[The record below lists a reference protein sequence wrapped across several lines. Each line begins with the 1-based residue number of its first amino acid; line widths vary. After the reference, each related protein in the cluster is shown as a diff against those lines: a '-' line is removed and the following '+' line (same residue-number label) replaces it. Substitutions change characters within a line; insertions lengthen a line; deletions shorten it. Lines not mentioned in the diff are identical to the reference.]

1 MSGRVARAVGAP
13 AEDVHLTAAAVS
25 ASRVREQHTVRLATE
40 QPDARLRRVRRV
52 ELARDRERSWRAHE
66 WIRGR
71 IGLRGPRG
79 VTARHPLVE
88 QECGRAYGGIAQEP
102 SLPDPLP
109 PLEIERVVQRD
120 HRHADV
126 VRHRCAND
134 GGTIG
139 EGLGPRIIDCVEEPI
154 RSVCTDALEHRKI
167 AQRLVRRDGE
177 GERARIRSDN
187 ELAAESALERKIG
200 DTERT
205 VLIRIVPIAHVV
217 RGLGKAPRHAPRV
230 SVGNLSPHCGPMRLI
245 EQRKGPRWHDEHRH
259 EVLEHASTP
268 RDERR
273 AGVSRRERPAKVEP
287 VLDRHVVLRDGDEAR
302 KPRLGGEQIVGTG
315 IESSGACIVAEG
327 EEAPLFVVEQ
337 REIHRHR
344 QCPCSATDF
353 FKAQRVGALRFHK
366 RLAGR
371 RERDEV
377 SGQIAGVDRRDVR
390 GIEHPQIVE
399 VVPVHQ
405 VSAHLGH
412 LLDGLERTLQ
422 PLEHLVARDETEV
435 VRRHRRQQ
443 LQADVRRRR
452 PRGDNR
458 QRRLLEIVGDEPV
471 RALVGKVLE
480 EGPVRVCEPH
490 GDGTFG
496 RRQLQVGAHD
506 RLAQAMRNL
515 GSDKP
520 TE

>member
-1 MSGRVARAVGAP
+1 MCAVGGGGGQHHFTVARELDLAIVARPVGERDATNFRALARHHDDLGAGVDAAIGSGEDGAIGGERSTIVRRRRTHGLVCRRPHCTGHDVADVNPLSGRVARAVGAP

-66 WIRGR
+66 RIRGR

-79 VTARHPLVE
+79 VAARHPLVE
-88 QECGRAYGGIAQEP
+88 QQCGRAHGGITQEP
-102 SLPDPLP
+102 ALPDPLP
-109 PLEIERVVQRD
+109 PLEIERVVQRE

-154 RSVCTDALEHRKI
+154 RSVCTDALEHRQI

-177 GERARIRSDN
+177 GERARIRGDN

-200 DTERT
+200 DAERT

-217 RGLGKAPRHAPRV
+217 RGFGKAPRHAARV

-245 EQRKGPRWHDEHRH
+245 EQRERPRWHHEHRH

-268 RDERR
+268 RHERR
-273 AGVSRRERPAKVEP
+273 AGVSRRERPAEVEP
-287 VLDRHVVLRDGDEAR
+287 VLDRHVVLRHGDEAR

-337 REIHRHR
+337 REIHCHR
-344 QCPCSATDF
+344 QCTCSATDVVQ
-353 FKAQRVGALRFHK
+353 AQRVGALLLHK

-371 RERDEV
+371 
-377 SGQIAGVDRRDVR
+377 
-390 GIEHPQIVE
+390 
-399 VVPVHQ
+399 
-405 VSAHLGH
+405 
-412 LLDGLERTLQ
+412 
-422 PLEHLVARDETEV
+422 
-435 VRRHRRQQ
+435 
-443 LQADVRRRR
+443 
-452 PRGDNR
+452 
-458 QRRLLEIVGDEPV
+458 
-471 RALVGKVLE
+471 
-480 EGPVRVCEPH
+480 
-490 GDGTFG
+490 
-496 RRQLQVGAHD
+496 
-506 RLAQAMRNL
+506 
-515 GSDKP
+515 
-520 TE
+520 